1 MMFFYNKGQLLLIF
15 LSCAENLKYN
25 DSIAVENNNL
35 NTTENN
41 QLNPGVSS
49 VGVSGIIVS
58 SEDKKPLSNVTI
70 YIPSYSIESD
80 KKFIIEHSLN
90 SPIVNQ
96 PNCIK
101 PSTDYI
107 SYTCSRADGSFFLP
121 LSKVTALPLKIFVQ
135 KDNRINSTSIDLNE
149 INSDI
154 GVITFSEFEDLE
166 VKDKV
171 AIVFDL
177 LNPYEEISKIL
188 TANDINPQFV
198 QLEMLKS
205 FYDIY
210 EIDSNQNE
218 VDVTTLKDLIN
229 TKETQKDADITQ
241 YDVIYINCHNE
252 DDIANLP
259 DDIKRALLMFVS
271 NGGELYLTS
280 WQFQLPETNLDQY
293 I

>member
-1 MMFFYNKGQLLLIF
+1 MMFFYNKGQLLLILF
-15 LSCAENLKYN
+15 SFSLLLSCAENLKYN

-121 LSKVTALPLKIFVQ
+121 LSKA
-135 KDNRINSTSIDLNE
+135 
-149 INSDI
+149 
-154 GVITFSEFEDLE
+154 G
-166 VKDKV
+166 
-171 AIVFDL
+171 
-177 LNPYEEISKIL
+177 SKI
-188 TANDINPQFV
+188 D
-198 QLEMLKS
+198 
-205 FYDIY
+205 
-210 EIDSNQNE
+210 
-218 VDVTTLKDLIN
+218 
-229 TKETQKDADITQ
+229 
-241 YDVIYINCHNE
+241 
-252 DDIANLP
+252 NLG
-259 DDIKRALLMFVS
+259 L
-271 NGGELYLTS
+271 
-280 WQFQLPETNLDQY
+280 
-293 I
+293 